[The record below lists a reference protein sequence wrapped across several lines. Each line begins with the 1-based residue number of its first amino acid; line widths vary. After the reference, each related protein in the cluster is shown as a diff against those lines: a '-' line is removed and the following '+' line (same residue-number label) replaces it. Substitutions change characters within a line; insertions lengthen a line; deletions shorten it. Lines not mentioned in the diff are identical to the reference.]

1 MSENKRPR
9 RSDSRNRD
17 DNPKLFLESELET
30 PHDETHEAIETT
42 EQPSWLLRDEPIP
55 AGTRHEIFGNDFF
68 EIRECF
74 FRIVDSRPDMKP
86 HALKCILWDMLP
98 PYEDEYPSEYCAR
111 LIQQM
116 DGIKKRLED
125 IGTCMSPDGS
135 LGYDVRSIRRK
146 TDKIQSISE
155 DIQKHSTGE
164 DEATEMTAIIN
175 PVIELLDT
183 TTNNSSAMLTAA
195 AESIDAA
202 VDNAKKLNN
211 RVSIPTYAFVIMV
224 ILLTFSFLFTGF
236 IIGKNEVYYHIADIT
251 KTFWSCFGIASC
263 VTAGT
268 IGYHQ
273 LSIWLRRKDRDNRR
287 GYY

>member
-30 PHDETHEAIETT
+30 RQDETT
-42 EQPSWLLRDEPIP
+42 EVIETDESPSWQLRDEPMP
-55 AGTRHEIFGNDFF
+55 FDTNHGIFGNDFF

-74 FRIVDSRPDMKP
+74 FRIVDSRPDLKP

-116 DGIKKRLED
+116 DSIKERLD
-125 IGTCMSPDGS
+125 GIGTCMSPEGS
-135 LGYDVRSIRRK
+135 LGYDVRSIRSK
-146 TDKIQSISE
+146 TEKIQNISE
-155 DIQKHSTGE
+155 DIQKRSMG
-164 DEATEMTAIIN
+164 DVEASEMTASLN

-183 TTNNSSAMLTAA
+183 TTNNSSAKLTAA
-195 AESIDAA
+195 AESIDEA

-211 RVSIPTYAFVIMV
+211 RVSIPAYVFVIMV

-273 LSIWLRRKDRDNRR
+273 LSIWLRRKDSDNRR